1 MRASISRLHTL
12 ASHHGFTHPRMSG
25 HHAAGV
31 VYEGTLLEWT
41 VSVNFGR
48 EHAEARALSRFL
60 RRASCLRLK
69 GGCYCGARQG
79 AAITA

>member
-1 MRASISRLHTL
+1 MDRILSL
-12 ASHHGFTHPRMSG
+12 ASRHRTQYPRMSG
-25 HHAAGV
+25 HHAAAI

-41 VSVNFGR
+41 LSVNFGR

-69 GGCYCGARQG
+69 RGHYCSARQG
-79 AAITA
+79 TSVQA